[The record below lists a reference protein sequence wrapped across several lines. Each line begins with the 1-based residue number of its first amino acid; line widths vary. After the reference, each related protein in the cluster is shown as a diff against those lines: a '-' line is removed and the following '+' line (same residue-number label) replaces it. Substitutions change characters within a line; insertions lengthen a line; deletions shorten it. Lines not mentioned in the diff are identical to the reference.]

1 MRLMG
6 TEASTNNGNGNGNV
20 HTNAGARPPQPL
32 RPPMGGHG
40 TGGGVYLRA
49 AEAAAMLHVSP
60 KTVSRWAKEGKIPH
74 FVTLG
79 GHRRFPKDA
88 IEQIAA
94 GLEDFNEG

>member
-6 TEASTNNGNGNGNV
+6 TEATTNAGNGN
-20 HTNAGARPPQPL
+20 TNGHASTRPPTPI
-32 RPPMGGHG
+32 RPPITGPAS
-40 TGGGVYLRA
+40 GGGEYLRA
-49 AEAAAMLHVSP
+49 AEAAALLHVSP

-88 IEQIAA
+88 IEQIAK
-94 GLEDFNEG
+94 GLEDVDGD

>member
-6 TEASTNNGNGNGNV
+6 TEATTNTGNGSNGNAR
-20 HTNAGARPPQPL
+20 TRPPTPI
-32 RPPMGGHG
+32 RPPLGDTAA
-40 TGGGVYLRA
+40 TGGYLRA
-49 AEAAAMLHVSP
+49 AEAAALLHVSP

-88 IEQIAA
+88 IERIAR
-94 GLEDFNEG
+94 GLEDFDEG

>member
-6 TEASTNNGNGNGNV
+6 TEATTNAGNGNANP
-20 HTNAGARPPQPL
+20 HSRPPTPI
-32 RPPMGGHG
+32 RPPVGES
-40 TGGGVYLRA
+40 TGGSGVYLRA
-49 AEAAAMLHVSP
+49 AEAAALLHVSP

-88 IEQIAA
+88 IERIAK
-94 GLEDFNEG
+94 GLEDMNED